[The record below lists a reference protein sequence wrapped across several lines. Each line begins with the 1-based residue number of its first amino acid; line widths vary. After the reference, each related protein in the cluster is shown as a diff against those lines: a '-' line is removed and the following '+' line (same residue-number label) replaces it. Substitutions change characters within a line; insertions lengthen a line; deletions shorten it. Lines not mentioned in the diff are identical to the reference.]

1 MILGFHIIWTV
12 LLFIIFV
19 GIVYWAYSKSSDDR
33 FDAAAQIPFEDE
45 QLAESSAKAQRAEN
59 KHE

>member
-1 MILGFHIIWTV
+1 MILNFHIIWTV

-19 GIVYWAYSKSSDDR
+19 GIVYWAFSKSSDDR
-33 FDAAAQIPFEDE
+33 FDAAAQLPFEDE
-45 QLAESSAKAQRAEN
+45 RLAEQSSKAQSVEN